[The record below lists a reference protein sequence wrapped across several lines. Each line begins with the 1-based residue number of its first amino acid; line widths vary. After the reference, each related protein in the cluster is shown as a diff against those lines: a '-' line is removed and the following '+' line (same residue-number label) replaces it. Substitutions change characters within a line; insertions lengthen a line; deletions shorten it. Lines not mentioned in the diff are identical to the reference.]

1 MRKSL
6 MKFAILDIHYRK
18 FYIVRRKNSPELIK
32 WQQSLVGRF
41 IDIHLQP
48 QLHKFIFILV
58 QVKQSYSI
66 SANNPRNIYVS
77 HSLSELFTAIPY
89 SYVFVSLARIL
100 FPKKTLHIK
109 MSFMEFSS
117 AKAAWYESSLDGQN
131 TTWLCLEVSHPIVY
145 YVLSLLKA
153 WSQVYRPSF
162 EKWYHGKNKTNK
174 LVRL

>member
-48 QLHKFIFILV
+48 QFHKFLFILV

-117 AKAAWYESSLDGQN
+117 GKGSLIRIFARRTKYHVTLSRSVPSNSILCIVFTEGLVAGIQAKFRKM
-131 TTWLCLEVSHPIVY
+131 VS
-145 YVLSLLKA
+145 
-153 WSQVYRPSF
+153 W
-162 EKWYHGKNKTNK
+162 
-174 LVRL
+174 